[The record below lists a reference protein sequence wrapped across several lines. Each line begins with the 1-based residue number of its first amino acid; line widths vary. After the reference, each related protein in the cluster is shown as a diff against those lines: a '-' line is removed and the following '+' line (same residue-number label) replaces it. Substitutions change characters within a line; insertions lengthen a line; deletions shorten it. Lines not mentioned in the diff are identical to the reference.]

1 MPGHDDQF
9 EGRSAYVLV
18 LGDIGRSPRMC
29 NHSVSLANVG
39 FDVTLMGYDQ
49 GSNLNESVRNSPK
62 ISVSPIRTY
71 PQWMSNW
78 MPRPVSLI
86 LKAIWQFVTLL
97 FFALPHWRQ
106 VPDIIIVQNPPSIPT
121 LIVSVV
127 YASIHRRTKVVLDWH
142 NYGYSILQMG
152 LSPNHPLVLLAKY
165 IESSFGPR
173 VAAAFC
179 VSKAMKRDLYNKW
192 NIDATV
198 LYDRPLDT
206 FRPCSVEEKHQLLSK
221 LADMYPAQI
230 DASIITESDPETGV
244 VRLRPERPAIL
255 VSSTSWTKDEDFSI
269 LFEALDMYESRC
281 GRQEGSTLPDLICV
295 ITGKG
300 PEKEYYKN
308 LIAERQW
315 ECVKVVMPWLEPQD
329 YPLMLGSADLGV
341 CLHMSSSGV
350 DLPMK
355 VVDMFGCGL
364 PVVAKKFDALPE
376 LVKDGIN
383 GILFDTPEELSDK
396 IVQWFEEFP
405 NASYERRRRPFTNQI
420 ERFRTSGWSD
430 HWRAV
435 ALPVFQNLL

>member
-1 MPGHDDQF
+1 MTKIILSNFLRFFP
-9 EGRSAYVLV
+9 
-18 LGDIGRSPRMC
+18 GDIGRSPRMC

-49 GSNLNESVRNSPK
+49 GSNLIESVRNSPK

-165 IESSFGPR
+165 IESTFGPR

-206 FRPCSVEEKHQLLSK
+206 FRPCSVEEKHKLLSK
-221 LADMYPAQI
+221 LADIYPAQI
-230 DASIITESDPETGV
+230 DASSITESDSETGV

-341 CLHMSSSGV
+341 CLHVSSSGV

-355 VVDMFGCGL
+355 VHMIV
-364 PVVAKKFDALPE
+364 
-376 LVKDGIN
+376 N
-383 GILFDTPEELSDK
+383 LFNHSK
-396 IVQWFEEFP
+396 V
-405 NASYERRRRPFTNQI
+405 
-420 ERFRTSGWSD
+420 
-430 HWRAV
+430 
-435 ALPVFQNLL
+435 

>member
-1 MPGHDDQF
+1 
-9 EGRSAYVLV
+9 
-18 LGDIGRSPRMC
+18 
-29 NHSVSLANVG
+29 
-39 FDVTLMGYDQ
+39 
-49 GSNLNESVRNSPK
+49 
-62 ISVSPIRTY
+62 
-71 PQWMSNW
+71 
-78 MPRPVSLI
+78 
-86 LKAIWQFVTLL
+86 
-97 FFALPHWRQ
+97 
-106 VPDIIIVQNPPSIPT
+106 
-121 LIVSVV
+121 
-127 YASIHRRTKVVLDWH
+127 
-142 NYGYSILQMG
+142 
-152 LSPNHPLVLLAKY
+152 
-165 IESSFGPR
+165 
-173 VAAAFC
+173 
-179 VSKAMKRDLYNKW
+179 
-192 NIDATV
+192 
-198 LYDRPLDT
+198 
-206 FRPCSVEEKHQLLSK
+206 
-221 LADMYPAQI
+221 
-230 DASIITESDPETGV
+230 
-244 VRLRPERPAIL
+244 
-255 VSSTSWTKDEDFSI
+255 
-269 LFEALDMYESRC
+269 MYESRC

-300 PEKEYYKN
+300 PEKEYYRN